1 MALAIILAAAKHPEH
16 ALALN
21 GIMASALSALQTNSA
36 ALRVV
41 SNNVAN
47 MNTQGYA
54 RRIVQEQA
62 LTVGGQLAGVD
73 ISDVQRVADQFL
85 AQETLAAQA
94 GSSQY
99 GAENDVFQ
107 QLNGLLGQPGD
118 GSALTTKLDNI
129 FSALGTASMSPSSSA
144 SAQGTLTAFQDLAS
158 SISDL
163 STSLSSLQQQVD
175 QQVTS
180 SIGSVNSLIKQVYD
194 LNQQINTA
202 NAAGDTA
209 SGLLDQRDLAV
220 QNLSQLIGV
229 RTSVKDNGEVTVMTQ
244 DGVNLVGDT
253 YARLTYAG
261 GSTNGSYG
269 SIAIDNVNPLTG
281 QAIGASQAFDAHLG
295 SGKIKGL
302 VDMRDGALSDLQQEL
317 GAFARQTAL
326 AFNAQHN
333 ANAAF
338 PPPASLAGADTG
350 LLSTD
355 ALNFTGKTT
364 IAVADSSG
372 NMVSRVDVD
381 FGAGTI
387 SVDGGAATGFGG
399 TIGGF
404 VTALNSALGANGTA
418 SFSGGTLSLAAT
430 GTNGIVIQD
439 DATAPSSRG
448 GVGFSQF
455 FGLNDLFRT
464 GSPSILTTGLSASD
478 AGGFAAG
485 GTMQFALKGPDGQ
498 IAKQASVTVTAGMTI
513 GDVVSAM
520 NTAFGGAAT
529 FALGSNGAL
538 SMTPA
543 APYANYKLNVTNDT
557 TARGT
562 TGMSFT
568 QLFGLGITEASTPA
582 TNFTVNPAI
591 GEQPGLLAFGQPSIT
606 PASVAGD
613 AIVSHGDARGILALQ
628 NLSSTRQSFGAVG
641 ALGAQSAT
649 LSDFA
654 GAFYQDVATRSQ
666 AASTANT
673 AQTDRL
679 TEAQSRQSSD
689 SGVNLDEELSN
700 MMMYQQAYG
709 AGARIL
715 NVVQQLYDTL
725 LQIQ

>member
-1 MALAIILAAAKHPEH
+1 
-16 ALALN
+16 LALN

-73 ISDVQRVADQFL
+73 IADIQRVADQFL

-94 GSSQY
+94 GSAQY

-144 SAQGTLTAFQDLAS
+144 STQGVLNSFQDLSS

-163 STSLSSLQQQVD
+163 STSISTLQQQVD

-180 SIGSVNSLIKQVYD
+180 SIGSVNSLIQQIYN

-229 RTSVKDNGEVTVMTQ
+229 RTSTKDNGEVTVMTE

-253 YARLTYAG
+253 YAQLSYAG
-261 GSTNGSYG
+261 GATNGVYG
-269 SIAIDNVNPLTG
+269 SIAINNVNPQTG
-281 QAIGASQAFDAHLG
+281 QPIGTSQTFDSHLG

-302 VDMRDGALSDLQQEL
+302 IDMRDGALSDLQQEL
-317 GAFARQTAL
+317 GSFARQTAL

-338 PPPASLAGADTG
+338 PPPTSLDGGNTG

-355 ALNFTGKTT
+355 ALNFSGKTT
-364 IAVADSSG
+364 VAVADANG
-372 NMVSRVDVD
+372 NLVSRVDVD
-381 FGAGTI
+381 FGAGTL
-387 SVDGGAATGFGG
+387 SVDGGPATGFGG

-404 VTALNSALGANGTA
+404 VTALNSALGTNGTA
-418 SFSGGTLSLAAT
+418 SFNDGVLSLSAN
-430 GTNGIVIQD
+430 GTNGIVVQD
-439 DATAPSSRG
+439 DATTPSSRG

-464 GSPSILTTGLSASD
+464 GSPSVLTTGLSASD

-485 GTMQFALKGPDGQ
+485 GTMDFTLKGPDGQ
-498 IAKQASVTVTAGMTI
+498 VAKQANVTVTAGMTI
-513 GDVVSAM
+513 GDIVSAL
-520 NTAFGGAAT
+520 NTSFGGAAT
-529 FALGSNGAL
+529 FALDSNGAL
-538 SMTPA
+538 SMTPSA
-543 APYANYKLNVTNDT
+543 ANQNYQLNVTNDT
-557 TARGT
+557 TSRGT

-568 QLFGLGITEASTPA
+568 QLFGLGITQAAAPA
-582 TNFTVNPAI
+582 TNFIVNPAI
-591 GEQPGLLAFGQPSIT
+591 TAEPGLLAFGQPSID
-606 PASVAGD
+606 ASTVAGD
-613 AIVSHGDARGILALQ
+613 TIVSHGDARGILALQ
-628 NLSSTRQSFGAVG
+628 NLSSVRQSFAAVG
-641 ALGAQSAT
+641 ALGAQSAS

-666 AASTANT
+666 TATAANT

-679 TEAQSRQSSD
+679 TEAQQRQSSD

-715 NVVQQLYDTL
+715 NVVDQLYNTL

>member
-1 MALAIILAAAKHPEH
+1 M
-16 ALALN
+16 ALN
-21 GIMASALSALQTNSA
+21 GILSSALSALQTNSA

-47 MNTQGYA
+47 MNTDGYA
-54 RRIVQEQA
+54 RRTVQEQA

-73 ISDVQRVADQFL
+73 IADIQRVADQFL
-85 AQETLAAQA
+85 AQETLSAQA
-94 GSSQY
+94 GSAQY

-107 QLNGLLGQPGD
+107 QLNGLLGKPGD

-129 FSALGTASMSPSSSA
+129 FSALGMAATSPSSSA
-144 SAQGTLTAFQDLAS
+144 SMQGALTAFQDLAS
-158 SISDL
+158 DVSDL
-163 STSLSSLQQQVD
+163 STSITQLQAQVD

-180 SIGSVNSLIKQVYD
+180 SIGTVNSLIKQIYD
-194 LNQQINTA
+194 VNQQIGTA
-202 NAAGDTA
+202 NAQGDNS

-229 RTSVKDNGEVTVMTQ
+229 RTGTKDNGEITVMTQ

-261 GSTNGSYG
+261 GASNGSYG

-281 QAIGASQAFDAHLG
+281 QAIGASQSFDEHLG

-302 VDMRDGALSDLQQEL
+302 IDMRDGALSDLQQEL
-317 GAFARQTAL
+317 GAFAGQTAL

-338 PPPASLAGADTG
+338 PPPPSLDGSNTG
-350 LLSTD
+350 LLSSD

-364 IAVADSSG
+364 VAVADSNG
-372 NMVSRVDVD
+372 NLVSRVDVD

-387 SVDGGAATGFGG
+387 SVDGGAATSFGG

-404 VTALNSALGANGTA
+404 VTALNSALGTNGSASFANGELSISA
-418 SFSGGTLSLAAT
+418 SGG
-430 GTNGIVIQD
+430 NGVAVQD
-439 DATAPSSRG
+439 DAATPSSRG

-464 GSPSILTTGLSASD
+464 GAPSILTTRLSASD
-478 AGGFAAG
+478 AGGFANG

-498 IAKQASVTVTAGMTI
+498 IAKQASVTVTAGMSI
-513 GDVVSAM
+513 GDVVTAI

-538 SMTPA
+538 TMTPSA
-543 APYANYKLNVTNDT
+543 SCTNYLLNVTNDT

-562 TGMSFT
+562 TGVSFT
-568 QLFGLGITEASTPA
+568 QLFGLGIAQAAAPA
-582 TNFTVNPAI
+582 TNFVVNPEIAAS
-591 GEQPGLLAFGQPSIT
+591 PSRLAFGQPSIDAT
-606 PASVAGD
+606 TAVGD
-613 AIVSHGDARGILALQ
+613 TVVSHGDARGILALQ
-628 NLSSTRQSFGAVG
+628 NLTSARQSFGQVG
-641 ALGAQSAT
+641 ALGAQMAT
-649 LSDFA
+649 LGEFA
-654 GAFYQDVATRSQ
+654 SSFYQDVATRSH
-666 AASTANT
+666 AAAAANT

-679 TEAQSRQSSD
+679 TEAKARQTSD

-709 AGARIL
+709 AGARML
-715 NVVQQLYDTL
+715 DVVQKLYDTL